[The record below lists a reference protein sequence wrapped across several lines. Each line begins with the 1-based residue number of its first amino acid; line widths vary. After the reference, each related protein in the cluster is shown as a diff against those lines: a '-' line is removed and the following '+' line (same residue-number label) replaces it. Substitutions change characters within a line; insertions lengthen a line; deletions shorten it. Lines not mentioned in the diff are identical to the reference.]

1 MIQTRRL
8 DRSPKL
14 PQKLTVAMPTAK
26 SIHQMAYT
34 RSQISASI
42 ASAAQGLLALRFR
55 RPAFVETQ
63 PTQAS
68 SPRAATSKSSSG
80 PSQTKF
86 WDQWATWYHAFL
98 AEVTDEY
105 PSLPVA
111 ERRSQATSRW
121 VSFTAKQLRCSEP
134 QVRAWLRTAD
144 QKDLVAA
151 YA

>member
-1 MIQTRRL
+1 M
-8 DRSPKL
+8 
-14 PQKLTVAMPTAK
+14 V
-26 SIHQMAYT
+26 YT
-34 RSQISASI
+34 RGQKSVSASI
-42 ASAAQGLLALRFR
+42 SAAAQALLALRG
-55 RPAFVETQ
+55 PATGLTFTRYSVAQSSQ
-63 PTQAS
+63 PTTAS
-68 SPRAATSKSSSG
+68 TG

-86 WDQWATWYHAFL
+86 WTQWTNWYHAFL

-121 VSFTAKQLRCSEP
+121 VSYTAKQLRCSEP

-144 QKDLVAA
+144 QKELAAA

>member
-1 MIQTRRL
+1 
-8 DRSPKL
+8 
-14 PQKLTVAMPTAK
+14 
-26 SIHQMAYT
+26 MAYT

-55 RPAFVETQ
+55 RPAFVESQ
-63 PTQAS
+63 PAQVAPSRAAS
-68 SPRAATSKSSSG
+68 SKVTSG
-80 PSQTKF
+80 PSQAKF
-86 WDQWATWYHAFL
+86 WAQWTNWYHAFL

-144 QKDLVAA
+144 QKELVAA